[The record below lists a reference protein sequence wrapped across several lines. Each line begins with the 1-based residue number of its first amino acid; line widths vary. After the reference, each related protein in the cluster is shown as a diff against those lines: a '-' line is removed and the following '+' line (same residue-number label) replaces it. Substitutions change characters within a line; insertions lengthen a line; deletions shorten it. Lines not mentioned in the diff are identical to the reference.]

1 MNGYFY
7 VLTTIDIFVL
17 CFMCVLT
24 RLSESLNKKQKR
36 GFLFAFGLIALIS
49 LLEVVTLKVDGLPK
63 KFRWINIVSNYLGF
77 GLTPSVCICL
87 VYVLDKK
94 TKLRWEFKLAI
105 LCEIVYLLIL
115 ALSIPLG
122 LVFSVSQEIY
132 ILGGLISLFISL
144 RILYQYYIYLYLRS
158 LSQNSFKIAVKH

>member
-36 GFLFAFGLIALIS
+36 GFLFAFGLITDFIIRSCYIKSGWFTKEIS
-49 LLEVVTLKVDGLPK
+49 LVKYSIELS
-63 KFRWINIVSNYLGF
+63 RF

-105 LCEIVYLLIL
+105 LCEIVYL
-115 ALSIPLG
+115 
-122 LVFSVSQEIY
+122 
-132 ILGGLISLFISL
+132 
-144 RILYQYYIYLYLRS
+144 
-158 LSQNSFKIAVKH
+158 

>member
-36 GFLFAFGLIALIS
+36 GFFFAFILIAFIS
-49 LLEVVTLKVDGLPK
+49 ILEVTTLKVDGLPVRY
-63 KFRWINIVSNYLGF
+63 RWINIISNYLGF

-94 TKLRWEFKLAI
+94 TRLRWEFKLQFYAK
-105 LCEIVYLLIL
+105 
-115 ALSIPLG
+115 LSI
-122 LVFSVSQEIY
+122 F
-132 ILGGLISLFISL
+132 
-144 RILYQYYIYLYLRS
+144 
-158 LSQNSFKIAVKH
+158 